1 MKIKHKNDDKNV
13 VITIFEE
20 ALKTIVWAFGAW
32 RRLIEAMEKT
42 LVNNV
47 AATMPWA
54 APVPSAYMIWDH
66 AVKILGWDVWVAWV
80 LAVAVEGLGVSVAS
94 TAFDLW
100 NWNDQNKDQ
109 EQKSSLRI
117 AIGTVI
123 FYLFIVIVV
132 NVLLELKFPSWIAK
146 AGISML
152 SITAVVTL
160 ALRSQHTRR
169 VEQAAKNEE
178 QKRVDDLNALKLQEK
193 EKDAEFRRR
202 EREKDNE
209 IKRALKLKAL
219 EGEQVGSVSSKV
231 SVKVAETSENFGK
244 FRDWRHVPEDER
256 LRIFQHRNDVAW
268 VMKEYGVIERTAYN
282 WIENAEA
289 LYIKKLESNNQ
300 LSVTMEAQ

>member
-1 MKIKHKNDDKNV
+1 MNA
-13 VITIFEE
+13 ITKFFEVG
-20 ALKTIVWAFGAW
+20 LDTIIWTFGGW
-32 RRLIEAMEKT
+32 RKLIEAMEKT

-47 AATMPWA
+47 AATVPWA

-66 AVKILGWDVWVAWV
+66 AVKMLGWDVWVAWV

-109 EQKSSLRI
+109 EQKSSLLI
-117 AIGTVI
+117 AIAAVI
-123 FYLFIVIVV
+123 FYLTIVIVV
-132 NVLLELKFPSWIAK
+132 NVLLELEFPVWIAK

-152 SITAVVTL
+152 SIPAVVTL
-160 ALRSQHTRR
+160 ALRSQHSRR
-169 VEQAAKNEE
+169 VEKAVKDEE
-178 QKRVDDLNALKLQEK
+178 QKRAADLRSLELQEK
-193 EKDAEFRRR
+193 EKNAEFRRK

-209 IKRALKLKAL
+209 IKRALRLKEL
-219 EGEQVGSVSSKV
+219 EGKQAEIGSSKV
-231 SVKVAETSENFGK
+231 AVKVAETSENFGK

-268 VMKEYGVIERTAYN
+268 VTKEYGVIERTAYN
-282 WIENAEA
+282 WIENAET

-300 LSVTMEAQ
+300 LPVTMEAQ

>member
-1 MKIKHKNDDKNV
+1 MKIKRKNDDKNL

-47 AATMPWA
+47 AATVPWA

-152 SITAVVTL
+152 SIPAVVTL

-169 VEQAAKNEE
+169 VEQAVKNEE

-209 IKRALKLKAL
+209 IKRALKLREAEEKQTPKVL
-219 EGEQVGSVSSKV
+219 LKV
-231 SVKVAETSENFGK
+231 SETLETSETYGK

-256 LRIFQHRNDVAW
+256 LKIFQHRNDVAW